1 MGPHLEEGAS
11 SLSVDVSRRKD
22 TPEFGVT
29 NTKKLE
35 RLRKRYFEPLG
46 ARLTKI
52 LLGREVSRK
61 MNCSQ
66 SLIMAFGNG
75 LEIPLV

>member
-1 MGPHLEEGAS
+1 
-11 SLSVDVSRRKD
+11 
-22 TPEFGVT
+22 
-29 NTKKLE
+29 
-35 RLRKRYFEPLG
+35 
-46 ARLTKI
+46 LTKI